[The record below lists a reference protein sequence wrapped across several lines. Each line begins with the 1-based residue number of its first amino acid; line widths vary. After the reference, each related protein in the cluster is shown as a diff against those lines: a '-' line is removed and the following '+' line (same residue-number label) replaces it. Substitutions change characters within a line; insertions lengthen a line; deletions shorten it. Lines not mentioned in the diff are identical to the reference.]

1 MPTRR
6 ATVCACIIAR
16 DEEERL
22 PAALASVAFCD
33 DVVVV
38 DSGSRDRTVELARA
52 AGARV
57 IERPWRGF
65 GAQRNMAIDA
75 ATADWI
81 LEVDADE
88 RVTPRLRAEIEAFL
102 ADVPDGV
109 DICGVPCR
117 DVFLDG
123 RLGPSAK
130 YPKYRLRLFRRGPYR
145 HDEHL
150 SVHEGLWAFGRT
162 WAFEGDLEHLLADT
176 PAEAIRDAW
185 SYARLE
191 AKQLRGAVSPAA
203 YARGIVLRPPLK
215 FAYRLVIDGGWRD
228 GWRGLLKI
236 ALDCCSD
243 ALVWTMRMLRR
254 DATAGG
260 TAAPSHYSQERV
272 RRGPVRL
279 VAIASGEQR
288 AARAAAWLAAARAA
302 GADVALVTD
311 APGAA
316 ADGDL
321 HVRRLSRLTPL
332 RLIRALDAEGQL
344 RGVDAF
350 VPCGRRERRL
360 AGMLPN
366 DLRAL
371 FGALD
376 PDTDPAE
383 AERLVRA
390 ATR

>member
-1 MPTRR
+1 MTTPAGRQ
-6 ATVCACIIAR
+6 TVCACIIAR

-22 PAALASVAFCD
+22 PAALAGVAFCD

-57 IERPWRGF
+57 IEHPWRGF
-65 GAQRNMAIDA
+65 GAQRNVAIDS
-75 ATADWI
+75 ATSDWI

-88 RVTPRLRAEIEAFL
+88 RVTPGLRAEIEAFL
-102 ADVPDGV
+102 AAVPDGV

-117 DVFLDG
+117 DVFMDG

-130 YPKYRLRLFRRGPYR
+130 YPKYRLRLFRRGIYR
-145 HDEHL
+145 HDERL
-150 SVHEGLWAFGRT
+150 AVHEGLWAFGRT
-162 WAFEGDLEHLLADT
+162 WAFEGDLEHVLADSL
-176 PAEAIRDAW
+176 PEAIRDAAA
-185 SYARLE
+185 YARLE
-191 AKQLRGAVSPAA
+191 AGQLSGPISAGARV
-203 YARGIVLRPPLK
+203 RGIVVRPFAK
-215 FAYRLVIDGGWRD
+215 FGYRLMVDGGWRD
-228 GWRGLLKI
+228 GWRGLAKI
-236 ALDCCSD
+236 ALDCWAD
-243 ALVWTMRMLRR
+243 ALVWVLARG
-254 DATAGG
+254 DGSG
-260 TAAPSHYSQERV
+260 EPAPRHYSQARV

-279 VAIASGEQR
+279 VAIASGERR
-288 AARAAAWLAAARAA
+288 AARAAGWLTAAREA

-311 APGAA
+311 SPAA
-316 ADGDL
+316 ANHGDL

-332 RLIRALDAEGQL
+332 RLIRALDAEVQL

-360 AGMLPN
+360 ARMLPN
-366 DLRAL
+366 ELRAP